1 MIPRLGWLLDTNV
14 VSELMRP
21 RPDPAVLAFLDRRGA
36 ASLGI
41 VSLTGWEILNGLGK
55 MPAGSRRSELEA
67 RFRVFRERLFAD
79 RIVDWTFEDARLCA
93 RIMEDK
99 RRLGESL
106 DAQLPDAFL
115 AAVAVR
121 RGLTIVTRNTRDF
134 RNTGAR
140 FVNPWEGA

>member
-1 MIPRLGWLLDTNV
+1 MIPRLAWLLDTNV

-21 RPDPAVLAFLDRRGA
+21 LPDRAVLAFLDRRGA
-36 ASLGI
+36 ATLGI
-41 VSLTGWEILNGLGK
+41 VSLTGWEILDGLGK

-67 RFRVFRERLFAD
+67 RFRVFRESLFED
-79 RIVDWTFEDARLCA
+79 RILDWTLEDAQVCA

-99 RRLGESL
+99 RRRGESL

-121 RGLTIVTRNTRDF
+121 RGLTIVTRNARDF

-140 FVNPWEGA
+140 FVNPWEDA

>member
-1 MIPRLGWLLDTNV
+1 MIPRLAWLLDTNV

-21 RPDPAVLAFLDRRGA
+21 LPDRAVLAFLDRRGA
-36 ASLGI
+36 ATLGI
-41 VSLTGWEILNGLGK
+41 VSLTGWEILDGLGK
-55 MPAGSRRSELEA
+55 MPAGSRHSELEA
-67 RFRVFRERLFAD
+67 RFRVFRESLFED
-79 RIVDWTFEDARLCA
+79 RILDWTLEDAQVCA

-99 RRLGESL
+99 RRRGESL

-121 RGLTIVTRNTRDF
+121 RGLTIVTRNVRDF

-140 FVNPWEGA
+140 FVNPWEDA

>member
-1 MIPRLGWLLDTNV
+1 MIPRLAWLLDTNV

-21 RPDPAVLAFLDRRGA
+21 LPDRAVLAFLDRRGA
-36 ASLGI
+36 ATLGI
-41 VSLTGWEILNGLGK
+41 VSLTCWEILNGLGK

-67 RFRVFRERLFAD
+67 RFRVFRESLFED
-79 RIVDWTFEDARLCA
+79 RILDWTLEDAQVCA

-99 RRLGESL
+99 RRRGESL

-121 RGLTIVTRNTRDF
+121 RGLTIVTRNVRDF

-140 FVNPWEGA
+140 FVNPWEDA

>member
-1 MIPRLGWLLDTNV
+1 MIPRLAWLLDTNV

-21 RPDPAVLAFLDRRGA
+21 LPDRAVLAFLDRRGA
-36 ASLGI
+36 ATLGI
-41 VSLTGWEILNGLGK
+41 VSLTGWEILDGLGK

-67 RFRVFRERLFAD
+67 RFRVFRESLFED
-79 RIVDWTFEDARLCA
+79 RILDWTLEDAQVCA

-99 RRLGESL
+99 RRRGESL

-121 RGLTIVTRNTRDF
+121 RGLTIVTRNVRDF

-140 FVNPWEGA
+140 FVNPWEDA